1 MSRYSPRWTR
11 PSTSRSLC
19 APGNR
24 PLSSAAVRHQLGRSK
39 EASTRSCTTC
49 SALLPSTGSRES
61 KRSLSEYLPGALTSA
76 WRWSTS
82 KHRRAIRSRRRGAA
96 HLLSR
101 AGERPSDGQL
111 VSGGRVESIRELA
124 VRARARRVE
133 HGREEGPCPDRED
146 DVDYISAGE
155 ASIGQRL
162 HVFCSDPG
170 GVGRD
175 QGRERHDR
183 PVAGIE
189 AGAARVLGHGAHG
202 PVSY

>member
-96 HLLSR
+96 AAGLLELYRRAVRRHLLSR

-111 VSGGRVESIRELA
+111 VSGGRVESLRELA

-146 DVDYISAGE
+146 DVDYISVGE
-155 ASIGQRL
+155 ASLKSLSLTIWVTL
-162 HVFCSDPG
+162 S
-170 GVGRD
+170 
-175 QGRERHDR
+175 
-183 PVAGIE
+183 
-189 AGAARVLGHGAHG
+189 
-202 PVSY
+202 